1 MVSQRLPGD
10 KSTWL
15 SHVNEWAPRG
25 VPAKDSAPPMT
36 DTPGAYA
43 RSLPWVLR
51 REDRASF
58 AKDRRRTA
66 LNLIPSEDLRPR
78 DGGR

>member
-1 MVSQRLPGD
+1 MAATPGD

-15 SHVNEWAPRG
+15 SHVNEWAARG

-43 RSLPWVLR
+43 VAPMGLAP
-51 REDRASF
+51 
-58 AKDRRRTA
+58 
-66 LNLIPSEDLRPR
+66 
-78 DGGR
+78 